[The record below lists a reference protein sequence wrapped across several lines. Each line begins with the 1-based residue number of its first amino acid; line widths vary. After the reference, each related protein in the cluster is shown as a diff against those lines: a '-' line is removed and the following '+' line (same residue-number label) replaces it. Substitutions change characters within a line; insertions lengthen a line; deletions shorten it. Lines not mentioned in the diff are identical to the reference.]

1 MVPHARSVRRA
12 NRSDSL
18 SWGLGRDMKERIII
32 VRILTDNRRSTT
44 MTTPRNDPR
53 TILYQSF
60 HSGPTSSV
68 TTLIDRSQCELV
80 CPGESNIGGKL
91 LNKK

>member
-1 MVPHARSVRRA
+1 
-12 NRSDSL
+12 
-18 SWGLGRDMKERIII
+18 
-32 VRILTDNRRSTT
+32 